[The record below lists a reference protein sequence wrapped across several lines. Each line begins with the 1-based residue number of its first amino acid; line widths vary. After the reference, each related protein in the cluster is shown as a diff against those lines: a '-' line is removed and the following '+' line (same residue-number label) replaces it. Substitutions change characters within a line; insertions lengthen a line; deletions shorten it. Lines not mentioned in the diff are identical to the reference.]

1 MSPSIRR
8 TIYILTSILVLYIVG
23 IFFIYIFIDYIVF
36 SPVRHSQNQRYS
48 TPEPYKEIKLDH
60 PNGQKF
66 NMLCFKS
73 RSQAKANML
82 LLHGVA
88 KSADWWSDYVPFFTE
103 RGFNVYIPDYRGYG
117 KSEGRATE
125 IGLYEDAQIS
135 MGWLRNQTSEDSIVL
150 YGVDLAACVAAYV
163 STISPCRQVFLENP
177 VYSLRSWM
185 RNRFPLLLL
194 PYELRYDF
202 NLYEFLPNLISPLT
216 VFCSRTNPHLSQEE
230 VKSLQGL
237 LKDPGAWIWTDHTG
251 SESIQDDPA
260 YIRFFDQYSLSF

>member
-163 STISPCRQVFLENP
+163 STISPSKTLC
-177 VYSLRSWM
+177 
-185 RNRFPLLLL
+185 
-194 PYELRYDF
+194 
-202 NLYEFLPNLISPLT
+202 T
-216 VFCSRTNPHLSQEE
+216 V
-230 VKSLQGL
+230 
-237 LKDPGAWIWTDHTG
+237 
-251 SESIQDDPA
+251 
-260 YIRFFDQYSLSF
+260 

>member
-1 MSPSIRR
+1 
-8 TIYILTSILVLYIVG
+8 
-23 IFFIYIFIDYIVF
+23 
-36 SPVRHSQNQRYS
+36 
-48 TPEPYKEIKLDH
+48 
-60 PNGQKF
+60 
-66 NMLCFKS
+66 
-73 RSQAKANML
+73 
-82 LLHGVA
+82 
-88 KSADWWSDYVPFFTE
+88 
-103 RGFNVYIPDYRGYG
+103 
-117 KSEGRATE
+117 
-125 IGLYEDAQIS
+125 
-135 MGWLRNQTSEDSIVL
+135 
-150 YGVDLAACVAAYV
+150 
-163 STISPCRQVFLENP
+163 
-177 VYSLRSWM
+177 M